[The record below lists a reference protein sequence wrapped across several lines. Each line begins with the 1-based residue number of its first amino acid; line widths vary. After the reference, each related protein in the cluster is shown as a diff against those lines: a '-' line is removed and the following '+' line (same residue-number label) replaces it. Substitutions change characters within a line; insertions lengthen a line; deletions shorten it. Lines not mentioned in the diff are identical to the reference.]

1 MSDRNKEEGPHH
13 LDIAALDTYMLLSL
27 FASILTTKAW
37 QHLGLRVKPG
47 TDKAEKDL
55 DRARVA
61 IDCVSFLIDKLEKHL
76 TEKEKNEM
84 RRVVTDLQI
93 NFARLSPEK

>member
-1 MSDRNKEEGPHH
+1 MGDRNKEEEPRL
-13 LDIAALDTYMLLSL
+13 LDVAALDTYMLLSL

-47 TDKAEKDL
+47 TDRAEKDL

-61 IDCVSFLIDKLEKHL
+61 IDCISFLIDKLEKNL

-84 RRVVTDLQI
+84 RRALTDLQI
-93 NFARLSPEK
+93 NFARLSTEK